1 MALPVRQQV
10 IYWGIATAVFLV
22 LLWALGNVILP
33 FMVGMTIAYFLDP
46 VADRLQALGLSRVL
60 ATVIISVFAL
70 AVVVIAAL
78 IVIPVLIQQAGDLVA
93 RAPTLFDQLRNF
105 LTERFP
111 SFMDESSP
119 IRQSLA
125 SIGQTV
131 QDRGGELISQVLSSA
146 AGVVNFLVFIV
157 VVPVVAFYMLLDWDR
172 MVARIDALLPR
183 DHRATVRRLA
193 REIDRTLASFV
204 RGQGTVCLILGTF
217 YAGALMLV
225 GLEFGLVVGFIAGIL
240 TFIPYLGALI
250 GGALAIGLALFQFWG
265 EWWWILA
272 VAAIFQF
279 GQLVE
284 GNILT
289 PNLVGSSVGLHPVWL
304 IFALSAFGSVFG
316 FVGLLVAVPVAAMIG
331 VLVRYGLERYRGSLL
346 YRGLESIPEARD
358 PNDDPAP

>member
-1 MALPVRQQV
+1 MALPVRQQFT
-10 IYWGIATAVFLV
+10 YWGIATAVFLV
-22 LLWALGNVILP
+22 LLWALGDVILP

-70 AVVVIAAL
+70 TVVVIGAL
-78 IVIPVLIQQAGDLVA
+78 IVIPVLIQQAGDLA
-93 RAPTLFDQLRNF
+93 GRAPALFDQLRNS

-119 IRQSLA
+119 VRQSLA

-183 DHRATVRRLA
+183 DHRDTVRRLA

-331 VLVRYGLERYRGSLL
+331 VLVRYGLERYRGSPL
-346 YRGLESIPEARD
+346 YRGLEDITTARD